1 MRKHAAPVVHG
12 CGIQRL
18 HQLPKKHG
26 ICVAVLHFYSYQIS
40 QLDCFTHFVRFL
52 QLPDK
57 GQEAGSCRLLRNA
70 AACVAGRY
78 PARFRQVR
86 KRPEAG
92 GGICIF
98 ADAHCSRCTLT
109 PVATPTNDNGLVPLQ
124 HDDDSSGLIYI
135 FHDVDHLHLRYRP
148 DLLNIHRQCGH
159 SRRLLYRT
167 PDRHREARL
176 Y

>member
-1 MRKHAAPVVHG
+1 MVLFSQSNSSTYPALQETCRNQTRYPAA
-12 CGIQRL
+12 
-18 HQLPKKHG
+18 
-26 ICVAVLHFYSYQIS
+26 
-40 QLDCFTHFVRFL
+40 
-52 QLPDK
+52 
-57 GQEAGSCRLLRNA
+57 AGSCRILQNIAGSILYVPA
-70 AACVAGRY
+70 AAGY
-78 PARFRQVR
+78 SARFRQVR
-86 KRPEAG
+86 KHPEAG

-109 PVATPTNDNGLVPLQ
+109 PIATPTNDNGLVPLQ

-135 FHDVDHLHLRYRP
+135 FHDVGHLHLRYRP